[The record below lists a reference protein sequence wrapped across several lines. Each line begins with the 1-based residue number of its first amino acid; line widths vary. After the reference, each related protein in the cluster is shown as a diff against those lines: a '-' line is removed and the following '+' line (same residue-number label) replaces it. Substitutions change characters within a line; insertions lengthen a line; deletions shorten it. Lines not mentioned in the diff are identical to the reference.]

1 MRYIVRVQM
10 GPSIHQIS
18 RVENAKTDVDLHRQC
33 KRIARPTCAIMF
45 GEGVVDSGVQKKTE
59 NAQYAMPCSW
69 NLVEMLIS
77 SGAPSKVVT
86 RRKKRKCDP
95 GPQYIRKKDVKRVS
109 SHYEYCRW

>member
-18 RVENAKTDVDLHRQC
+18 RVENAKTDVDLHRLC

-69 NLVEMLIS
+69 NLFEMLIS
-77 SGAPSKVVT
+77 SGAPSKVVA
-86 RRKKRKCDP
+86 RRKKNL
-95 GPQYIRKKDVKRVS
+95 
-109 SHYEYCRW
+109 